1 MIKPFIKDDIAHKE
15 NISIAYMQIIYR
27 QEPDCTESRD
37 DNDQELIIETRNGGG
52 GHFFNIKT
60 GESGWSLDSDD
71 IKNNLS
77 EIVKD
82 FKTRLDYNS
91 VEPNY
96 LKSCN

>member
-15 NISIAYMQIIYR
+15 NLSIAYMQIIYR
-27 QEPDCTESRD
+27 QEPDCTEDRD

-71 IKNNLS
+71 IENNLS